1 MKITFPSRYVAC
13 GILFALLWAIFP
25 AQAQRYPSQEQFGKN
40 RIQYRTFDWKIFRSS
55 NFEVYH
61 YQGGTNMARLTAQ
74 FAESEFDRI
83 TELLGYTPY
92 NRIKIF
98 LYNSPGE
105 LLQSNMGL
113 ATFGDLDDQ
122 ELDLAQS
129 RVEIAFTG
137 DQISFRKNLVMEI
150 SRLFVYD
157 MLYGGNLKDALQSS
171 LLLTL
176 PDWFMSGIAAYIAEG
191 WTPELSDYMRDV
203 ALKRPIKK
211 PALLSGRDA
220 TVVGQS
226 IWNYIAE
233 RYGKD
238 NISNILNL
246 TRIIRTEQTSITSTL
261 GVPSYSRFLRE
272 WRDFYGTLATQA
284 KQGYTE
290 PTPSWTYQIHDQHAM
305 TDNPSIQISPDKK
318 WIAVSELR
326 KNRYKVTVFNRETG
340 RDIVIRQGSVQ
351 LGNAQQSSMLPL
363 LSWTKYNTLALV
375 VEENNRQNLFIYD
388 KLDTK
393 RPVIKIKRNI
403 RGLEQIVDMDIS
415 DDGTML
421 AVSADKGGK
430 NDLYLV
436 SVARASVIAL
446 TNDLF
451 DDLSPQFVAGSA
463 RRVVFTSNRPTDS
476 LGTDQGNYKNLTTS
490 VGLFE
495 HDGSPS
501 AETVTRLVDSL
512 GNSLAAVHADE
523 ESIYFL
529 SDYKGIR
536 NLFKFNR
543 QNQEVTQLTNYL
555 FAIRNADIT
564 LQGSGGIVYSRLNN
578 GGYQMAFVD
587 RLDPNA
593 SLDSPV
599 LNKTGKT
606 SVAVAPGSLVQAG
619 NAKASTPAVSQ
630 DTLNQANV
638 TPKITLREG
647 EVNTDDYQFD
657 EDILKTFEFRQK
669 KGSLAA
675 VPTLVP
681 KSRKRE
687 NIAIKGPYDYRGLFI
702 ANDATSDWRIDPL
715 RGFGYAQSIS
725 MNDLLENHV
734 IKAGFFVSTTFRNSD
749 LFAEYTNNTY
759 RVDFGARMDRKTLY
773 VDYGNIQKY
782 RFNQFQVF
790 ASYPFS
796 TYARFVVS
804 PTFTVTRLITLGP
817 GALTEPDRSTQYGGI
832 KSEFVF
838 DNTAVNGMNM
848 VEGTRFKVRY
858 ENQLGIGQSYQNFNR
873 LSVDFR
879 RYQKIHRDLI
889 LALRVAY
896 SRSGGN
902 APKQNIMGG
911 MENWVLNKKD
921 SRPNSNDNPLYF
933 GEGIDNRDIFFA
945 EFATNLRGFNLNRLS
960 GTNYVLGN
968 LELRVPLVKY
978 LYRGP
983 ITSNFL
989 RNFQVIGFSD
999 IGTAWTGKGPFSQE
1013 NSLNTEIVGGGSEP
1027 FRATVTNFRN
1037 PYLMGY
1043 GVGAR
1048 TMLFGFYVK
1057 FDYAWGVDNGVR
1069 GKAIPYVTLGYDF

>member
-1 MKITFPSRYVAC
+1 MA
-13 GILFALLWAIFP
+13 LFAMLWAALP
-25 AQAQRYPSQEQFGKN
+25 TQAQRYPSQEKFGKN
-40 RIQYRTFDWKIFRSS
+40 RIQYRTFDWKIFRTS

-61 YQGGTNMARLTAQ
+61 YQGGTNMAKLTAQ
-74 FAESEFDRI
+74 FAETEFDRI
-83 TELLGYTPY
+83 TEILGYTPY

-105 LLQSNMGL
+105 LMQSNMGL

-137 DQISFRKNLVMEI
+137 DQISFRKKLVMEI

-203 ALKRPIKK
+203 TLKRPIKK
-211 PALLSGRDA
+211 PALLYGKDA
-220 TVVGQS
+220 TLIGQS

-272 WRDFYGTLATQA
+272 WQAFYSNTTEQA
-284 KQGYTE
+284 SKGYTE
-290 PTPSWTYQIHDQHAM
+290 P
-305 TDNPSIQISPDKK
+305 NPTWRYRLHEFNEIGNSSSIKLSPDKK
-318 WIAVSELR
+318 WIAVSELH
-326 KNRYKVTVFNRETG
+326 KSRYKVTVFNLETG
-340 RDIVIRQGSVQ
+340 KDIVVRQGGIQ
-351 LGNAQQSSMLPL
+351 IGNARKNTMLPL
-363 LSWTKYNTLALV
+363 IAWTKYNTLAMV
-375 VEENNRQNLFIYD
+375 VEENNRQNLFIFD

-393 RPVIKIKRNI
+393 RPVIRIKRNI
-403 RGLEQIVDMDIS
+403 RGLDQIVAMDVS

-436 SVARASVIAL
+436 SVSRASVIPL

-451 DDLSPQFVAGSA
+451 DDLSPQFVTGSS
-463 RRVVFTSNRPTDS
+463 RRVVFTSNRPTDT
-476 LGTDQGNYKNLTTS
+476 LGTDQGNYKNLNATVS
-490 VGLFE
+490 LFE
-495 HDGSPS
+495 HDGSPR

-512 GNSLAAVHADE
+512 GKSLTAVRANE
-523 ESIYFL
+523 EDVFFL
-529 SDYKGIR
+529 SDYKGIK
-536 NLFKFNR
+536 NLFKYNR
-543 QNQEVTQLTNYL
+543 ESKTISQLTNYL
-555 FAIRNADIT
+555 FSLLSADIT
-564 LQGSGGIVYSRLNN
+564 LQGSGGIVYSRLEN
-578 GGYQMAFVD
+578 GMYSMAYID
-587 RLDPNA
+587 RLNPDI
-593 SLDSPV
+593 SLDAPV
-599 LNKTGKT
+599 LSRDGKPKSQPAAT
-606 SVAVAPGSLVQAG
+606 VAGA
-619 NAKASTPAVSQ
+619 NPANSRA
-630 DTLNQANV
+630 DTLPPA
-638 TPKITLREG
+638 TETKEITLRPG
-647 EVNTDDYQFD
+647 EVDTDNYQFD
-657 EDILKTFEFRQK
+657 EDVLKTFEFRQK
-669 KGSLAA
+669 RGNLANNI
-675 VPTLVP
+675 PIP
-681 KSRKRE
+681 IPRSRKRE

-702 ANDATSDWRIDPL
+702 ANDASSDWRVDPI

-734 IKAGFFVSTTFRNSD
+734 IKAGFFISTTFRNSN
-749 LFAEYTNNTY
+749 LFAEYTNNTHRIDFGL
-759 RVDFGARMDRKTLY
+759 RVDRQSLY
-773 VDYGNIQKY
+773 IDYNRATQKY
-782 RFNQFQVF
+782 RFNQIKATV
-790 ASYPFS
+790 SYPFS
-796 TYARFVVS
+796 QFVRVSVS
-804 PTFTVTRLITLGP
+804 PTFTTTRLVDVGVLS
-817 GALTEPDRSTQYGGI
+817 APDRSTQYAGAI
-832 KSEFVF
+832 SEFVL
-838 DNTAVNGMNM
+838 DNTETNGMNM
-848 VEGTRFKVRY
+848 VQGTRFKVRY
-858 ENQLGIGQSYQNFNR
+858 ENQLGIGQAYQNFYR
-873 LSVDFR
+873 LSIDLR

-889 LALRVAY
+889 LAGRLAF
-896 SRSGGN
+896 SRSGGR
-902 APKQNIMGG
+902 APKQSIMGG
-911 MENWVLNKKD
+911 MENWILNKKD
-921 SRPNSNDNPLYF
+921 NSANNNPLTF
-933 GEGIDNRDIFFA
+933 GEGVDNRDIFFS

-960 GTNYVLGN
+960 GTNYVLAN
-968 LELRVPLVKY
+968 LELRVPLIKY

-989 RNFQVIGFSD
+989 RNFQIIGFTD

-1013 NSLNTEIVGGGSEP
+1013 NSLNTEIIGNGSDP

-1057 FDYAWGVDNGVR
+1057 FDYAWGVDNGITN
-1069 GKAIPYVTLGYDF
+1069 KAIPYVTLGYDF

>member
-1 MKITFPSRYVAC
+1 MKIFLQIKPRHLVAF
-13 GILFALLWAIFP
+13 LAVLWAALP
-25 AQAQRYPSQEQFGKN
+25 AQAQRYPSQEKFGKN
-40 RIQYRTFDWKIFRSS
+40 RIQYRTFDWKIFRTS

-61 YQGGTNMARLTAQ
+61 YQGGTNMAKLTAQ
-74 FAESEFDRI
+74 FAETEFDRI
-83 TELLGYTPY
+83 TEILGYTPY

-137 DQISFRKNLVMEI
+137 DQISFRKKLVMEI

-203 ALKRPIKK
+203 TLNRPIKK
-211 PALLSGRDA
+211 PALLYGKDA
-220 TVVGQS
+220 TLIGQS

-272 WRDFYGTLATQA
+272 WQEFYANATAQA
-284 KQGYTE
+284 SKGYVE
-290 PTPSWTYQIHDQHAM
+290 P
-305 TDNPSIQISPDKK
+305 NPKWKYRLHEFNEIGNSASIKLSPDKK
-318 WIAVSELR
+318 WIAVSELH
-326 KNRYKVTVFNRETG
+326 KSRYKVTVFNLETG
-340 RDIVIRQGSVQ
+340 RDIVVRQGGIQ
-351 LGNAQQSSMLPL
+351 IGNAQQNSMLPL
-363 LSWTKYNTLALV
+363 LAWTKYNTLAMV
-375 VEENNRQNLFIYD
+375 VEENNRQNLFIFD

-393 RPVIKIKRNI
+393 RPVIRIKRNI
-403 RGLEQIVDMDIS
+403 RGLEQIVAMDVS

-436 SVARASVIAL
+436 SVSRASVIPL

-451 DDLSPQFVAGSA
+451 DDLSPQFVAGSS

-476 LGTDQGNYKNLTTS
+476 LKIDQGNYKNLKPS
-490 VGLFE
+490 VSLFE
-495 HDGSPS
+495 HDGSPQ

-512 GNSLAAVHADE
+512 GTALTAVRANDE
-523 ESIYFL
+523 SVFFL
-529 SDYKGIR
+529 SDYKGIK
-536 NLFKFNR
+536 NLFKYDR
-543 QNQEVTQLTNYL
+543 QSRNVTQLTNYL
-555 FAIRNADIT
+555 FSLLSADIT
-564 LQGSGGIVYSRLNN
+564 LQSNGGIVYSRLEN
-578 GGYQMAFVD
+578 GMYSMAYID
-587 RLDPNA
+587 RLDPDA
-593 SLDSPV
+593 ALDAPV
-599 LNKTGKT
+599 LLRGAN
-606 SVAVAPGSLVQAG
+606 ARPQPAAIAG
-619 NAKASTPAVSQ
+619 NNPARADTVPPAVEPQ
-630 DTLNQANV
+630 
-638 TPKITLREG
+638 KIALRPG
-647 EVNTDDYQFD
+647 EVDTDNYQFD

-669 KGSLAA
+669 RGNLANNIP
-675 VPTLVP
+675 VPIP
-681 KSRKRE
+681 RSRKRE
-687 NIAIKGPYDYRGLFI
+687 NIAIKGPYDYKGLFI
-702 ANDATSDWRIDPL
+702 ANDASSDWRVDPI

-734 IKAGFFVSTTFRNSD
+734 IKAGFFISTTFRNSN
-749 LFAEYTNNTY
+749 LFAEYMNNTHRIDY
-759 RVDFGARMDRKTLY
+759 GLRVDRQSIY
-773 VDYGNIQKY
+773 VDYNRATQKY
-782 RFNQFQVF
+782 RFNQIKATV
-790 ASYPFS
+790 SYPFS
-796 TYARFVVS
+796 AYARVSVS
-804 PTFTVTRLITLGP
+804 PTFTSTRLVDVARLS
-817 GALTEPDRSTQYGGI
+817 EPDRSTQYAGAI
-832 KSEFVF
+832 SEFVL
-838 DNTAVNGMNM
+838 DNTETNGMNM

-858 ENQLGIGQSYQNFNR
+858 ENQLGIGQAYQNFYR
-873 LSVDFR
+873 LSIDLR

-889 LALRVAY
+889 LAGRLAF

-902 APKQNIMGG
+902 SPKQSVMGG
-911 MENWVLNKKD
+911 MENWILNKKD
-921 SRPNSNDNPLYF
+921 VPGNGVNPLAF
-933 GEGIDNRDIFFA
+933 GEGVDNRDVFFT
-945 EFATNLRGFNLNRLS
+945 EFATNLRGFNLNRLA
-960 GTNYVLGN
+960 GTNYVLAN
-968 LELRVPLVKY
+968 LELRVPLIKY

-989 RNFQVIGFSD
+989 RNFQIVGFTD

-1013 NSLNTEIVGGGSEP
+1013 NSLNTEIIGNGSDP

-1057 FDYAWGVDNGVR
+1057 FDYAWGVDNGITN
-1069 GKAIPYVTLGYDF
+1069 KAIPYITLGYDF

>member
-1 MKITFPSRYVAC
+1 MKLLLHQKYLVPV
-13 GILFALLWAIFP
+13 ALLTVLTCSLP
-25 AQAQRYPSQEQFGKN
+25 TQAQRYPSQEQYGKN
-40 RIQYRTFDWKIFRSS
+40 RIQYRTFDWKIFKTS

-83 TELLGYTPY
+83 TEILGYTPY

-105 LLQSNMGL
+105 LMQSNMGL

-137 DQISFRKNLVMEI
+137 DQISFRKKLVMEI

-191 WTPELSDYMRDV
+191 WTPELSDYMRDLS
-203 ALKRPIKK
+203 LKRPIKK
-211 PALLSGRDA
+211 PALLTGEDA
-220 TVVGQS
+220 TLVGQS
-226 IWNYIAE
+226 IWNFIAE
-233 RYGKD
+233 RYGRD

-246 TRIIRTEQTSITSTL
+246 TRIIRTEQTSIASTL
-261 GVPSYSRFLRE
+261 GVPSYARFLKE
-272 WRDFYGTLATQA
+272 WREYYSALSTQA
-284 KQGYTE
+284 TKGYVE
-290 PTPSWTYQIHDQHAM
+290 PTTTWKYRLHDFSESGSNA
-305 TDNPSIQISPDKK
+305 SIKMSPDEK
-318 WIAVSELR
+318 WIAISELH

-340 RDIVIRQGSVQ
+340 RKMVVRQGNIQ
-351 LGNAQQSSMLPL
+351 LGNAHQSAILPL
-363 LSWTKYNTLALV
+363 LAWTKYNTLAVV
-375 VEENNRQNLFIYD
+375 VEENNRQNLYIFD

-393 RPVIKIKRNI
+393 RPVIRIKRTI
-403 RGLEQIVDMDIS
+403 RGLDQIVDMDIS

-436 SVARASVIAL
+436 SVSRASLIPL

-451 DDLSPQFVAGSA
+451 DDLAPKFVTGSA
-463 RRVVFTSNRPTDS
+463 RRVIFTSNRNTDS
-476 LGTDQGNYKNLTTS
+476 LGTETVNYKNLGAN

-495 HDGSPS
+495 HDGSPR
-501 AETVTRLVDSL
+501 AETVTPLVDSL
-512 GNSLAAVHADE
+512 GSAITAVYANDDNVF
-523 ESIYFL
+523 FL
-529 SDYKGIR
+529 SGHKGIR
-536 NLFKFNR
+536 NLFKLNR
-543 QNQEVTQLTNYL
+543 QTNQIDQITNYI
-555 FAIRNADIT
+555 FTIRDADIS
-564 LQGSGGIVYSRLNN
+564 LEGNGGIVYSRLES
-578 GGYQMAFVD
+578 GTYEMAYID
-587 RLDPNA
+587 RLDVNA
-593 SLDSPV
+593 SFDTPTITRSGRAPATPENQIANRTRPAAIPADTVSPV
-599 LNKTGKT
+599 VEQKEL
-606 SVAVAPGSLVQAG
+606 
-619 NAKASTPAVSQ
+619 
-630 DTLNQANV
+630 
-638 TPKITLREG
+638 TLREG
-647 EVNTDDYQFD
+647 EVDTDNYSFD
-657 EDILKTFEFRQK
+657 EDVLKTFEFRQK
-669 KGSLAA
+669 KGIQANVPSLI
-675 VPTLVP
+675 P

-687 NIAIKGPYDYRGLFI
+687 NIAIKGPYDYKGLFI

-715 RGFGYAQSIS
+715 RGFGYSQSIS

-749 LFAEYTNNTY
+749 LFAEYHNYTHRIDFGL
-759 RVDFGARMDRKTLY
+759 RVDRSNLYMDMGA
-773 VDYGNIQKY
+773 IQKY
-782 RFNQFQVF
+782 RFNQVKLS

-796 TYARFVVS
+796 TYARFTLA
-804 PTFTVTRLITLGP
+804 PTFTVTRLVDVGSL
-817 GALTEPDRSTQYGGI
+817 AEPDRSTQYGGLQT
-832 KSEFVF
+832 EFVF
-838 DNTAVNGMNM
+838 DNSVLNGMNM

-858 ENQLGIGQSYQNFNR
+858 ENYLGIGQAYQNFNR
-873 LSVDFR
+873 LTVDLR
-879 RYQKIHRDLI
+879 HYQKIHRDLI
-889 LALRVAY
+889 LATRVAF
-896 SRSGGN
+896 SSSGGR
-902 APKQNIMGG
+902 APKQNILGG
-911 MENWVLNKKD
+911 MENWILNRRD
-921 SRPNSNDNPLYF
+921 DRRNNNPLLF

-945 EFATNLRGFNLNRLS
+945 QFATNLRGFNLNRLS
-960 GTNYVLGN
+960 GTSYMLANV
-968 LELRVPLVKY
+968 ELRIPLIKY

-989 RNFQVIGFSD
+989 RNFQIIGFTD

-1027 FRATVTNFRN
+1027 FRATVTNFKN

-1057 FDYAWGVDNGVR
+1057 FDYAWGVDNGVTD
-1069 GKAIPYVTLGYDF
+1069 KAIPYVTLGYDF

>member
-1 MKITFPSRYVAC
+1 MKIIFHSRFAAFGVF
-13 GILFALLWAIFP
+13 FALLWALSP
-25 AQAQRYPSQEQFGKN
+25 ARAQRYPSQEQFGKN

-113 ATFGDLDDQ
+113 ATFGDLNDQ

-137 DQISFRKNLVMEI
+137 DQTTFRKSLVMEI

-176 PDWFMSGIAAYIAEG
+176 PDWFMSGIAAYIADG

-203 ALKRPIKK
+203 SLNRPIKK

-261 GVPSYSRFLRE
+261 GVPSYARFLRE
-272 WRDFYGTLATQA
+272 WRDFYGALANQA
-284 KQGYTE
+284 KQGYSE
-290 PTPSWTYQIHDQHAM
+290 PAPTWTYQIQDQSAM
-305 TDNPSIQISPDKK
+305 TDNPSIKISPDKK

-340 RDIVIRQGSVQ
+340 RNLVIRQGSVQ
-351 LGNAQQSSMLPL
+351 LGIAQQSSMLPL
-363 LSWTKYNTLALV
+363 LSWTKYNTLAVV

-403 RGLEQIVDMDIS
+403 RGLEQIVAMDIS

-430 NDLYLV
+430 NDLYMV
-436 SVARASVIAL
+436 SVARASVMAL

-451 DDLSPQFVAGSA
+451 DDISPQFVAGSA
-463 RRVVFTSNRPTDS
+463 RRVTFTSNRPTDS
-476 LGTDQGNYKNLTTS
+476 LGTDRGNYKNLTTS
-490 VGLFE
+490 VGIFE

-512 GNSLAAVHADE
+512 GNTMATVYADE
-523 ESIYFL
+523 ENVYFL
-529 SDYKGIR
+529 SDHKGIR
-536 NLFKFNR
+536 NLFKFTR
-543 QNQEVTQLTNYL
+543 QTREVAQLTNYL
-555 FAIRNADIT
+555 SSIRNADLS
-564 LQGSGGIVYSRLNN
+564 LQGGGAIAYSRLKD
-578 GGYQMAFVD
+578 GGYQMVYVD
-587 RLDPNA
+587 RLNPEA
-593 SLDSPV
+593 FLDSPV
-599 LNKTGKT
+599 LSRIGKT
-606 SVAVAPGSLVQAG
+606 TAVTAIPAQAG
-619 NAKASTPAVSQ
+619 NRIAVPTAAQ
-630 DTLNQANV
+630 DTISPVIKDAQ
-638 TPKITLREG
+638 ITLREG
-647 EVNTDDYQFD
+647 EVDTDNYQFD
-657 EDILKTFEFRQK
+657 EDVLKTFEFRQK
-669 KGSLAA
+669 KGGLSS
-675 VPTLVP
+675 VPTLIP

-759 RVDFGARMDRKTLY
+759 RFDFGARMDRKTLY
-773 VDYGNIQKY
+773 IDYGNIQKY
-782 RFNQFQVF
+782 RFNQLQLF
-790 ASYPFS
+790 AAFPFS

-804 PTFTVTRLITLGP
+804 PTFTVTRLITLGS
-817 GALTEPDRSTQYGGI
+817 GSLTEPDRSTQYGGI

-858 ENQLGIGQSYQNFNR
+858 ENHLGIGQAYQSFNR
-873 LSVDFR
+873 LSVDLR

-911 MENWVLNKKD
+911 MENWVINKKD
-921 SRPNSNDNPLYF
+921 NRSNNNDNPLYF
-933 GEGIDNRDIFFA
+933 GEGIDNRDVFFA
-945 EFATNLRGFNLNRLS
+945 EFATNLRGFNLNRLA

-989 RNFQVIGFSD
+989 RNFQIIGFSD

-1043 GVGAR
+1043 GVGVR
-1048 TMLFGFYVK
+1048 TMIFGFYVK
-1057 FDYAWGVDNGVR
+1057 FDYAWGVDNGLR
-1069 GKAIPYVTLGYDF
+1069 GKPIPYVTLGYDF